1 MFTGIRLKNFKS
13 LVDFEVKFPKNRK
26 LILIYGE
33 NGVGKSN
40 FIDAFNTLRKLV
52 MCKPI
57 EIEDILE
64 LERIKQDRDLD
75 NIDIND
81 EVSIDLFRVSN
92 LKRIIE
98 SCKTLNSEGE
108 NMSLSFEFNL
118 NGKKGSYSIETDD
131 NRIVSERLEYVYSKK
146 IVEFFNINN
155 DKILINKKVIKNEE
169 YYNDLMSS
177 CEKYWGKNTLMSMLF
192 KDRLLKND
200 KYMSKC
206 LTKNMI
212 ELVDY
217 ISNLN
222 IGVSGQT
229 LFMGIPLGKGTLPIS
244 QQVEIDK
251 NEKILDDI
259 FTNLYPDIKQAYYQK
274 EVIDGVNIKYKLY
287 FKKLVGNKILDV
299 SIARES
305 KGTKQ
310 ILNLMQQ
317 ILYSLDKQVLI
328 IDEFDTGIHDILA
341 KSILQ
346 SLYNSLDTQ
355 IIITTHNTLLIESKD
370 LCKNAY
376 VLTHNIDGS
385 KEMSAI
391 SDFEK
396 RIHSNLN
403 IRDRYL
409 RGMYGGVPIPLDI
422 DFSDYK
428 DNNQE
433 DY

>member
-52 MCKPI
+52 TCRPI

-64 LERIKQDRDLD
+64 LERVKQDRYL
-75 NIDIND
+75 DIND
-81 EVSIDLFRVSN
+81 EVSIDYRVSN

-108 NMSLSFEFNL
+108 NMFLSFEFNL

-192 KDRLLKND
+192 KDRFLKND

-274 EVIDGVNIKYKLY
+274 EMIDGVNIKYKLY

-317 ILYSLDKQVLI
+317 ILYSLDKQFLI

>member
-13 LVDFEVKFPKNRK
+13 LVDFEVKFPKNKK

-52 MCKPI
+52 MCRPI

-64 LERIKQDRDLD
+64 LERIKQDRDFD

-81 EVSIDLFRVSN
+81 EVTIDLFRVSN

-108 NMSLSFEFNL
+108 NMLLSFEFNL

-131 NRIVSERLEYVYSKK
+131 NKIVSEKLEYVYSTD

-155 DKILINKKVIKNEE
+155 DKILINKKIIKNEE
-169 YYNDLMSS
+169 YYNDLING

-212 ELVDY
+212 GLIDY

-229 LFMGIPLGKGTLPIS
+229 LFMGIPLSKGLLPIS
-244 QQVEIDK
+244 KQVEIDK

-274 EVIDGVNIKYKLY
+274 EIINGVNIRYKLY

>member
-13 LVDFEVKFPKNRK
+13 LVDFEVKFPKNKK

-52 MCKPI
+52 TCRPI

-64 LERIKQDRDLD
+64 LERIKQDRDFD

-81 EVSIDLFRVSN
+81 EVTIDLFRVSN

-108 NMSLSFEFNL
+108 NMLLSFEFNL

-131 NRIVSERLEYVYSKK
+131 NRIVSEKLEYVYSTD

-155 DKILINKKVIKNEE
+155 DKILINKKIIKNEE
-169 YYNDLMSS
+169 YYNDLING

-212 ELVDY
+212 GLIDY

-222 IGVSGQT
+222 IGISGQT
-229 LFMGIPLGKGTLPIS
+229 LFMGIPLSKGLLPIS
-244 QQVEIDK
+244 KQVEIDK

-274 EVIDGVNIKYKLY
+274 EIINDVNIRYKLY